1 MSRTARLIA
10 RGTLLLAIVC
20 LTACGDDTPTSPGIQ
35 PEIINATDNF
45 EYQVTDVR
53 NHSATASYTWQ
64 NTGPAATVDHSTTVT
79 GGTATL
85 VILDANEA
93 QVYSRSLAESGS
105 FPTVTGAAGG
115 WTVRIIYDGASATV
129 NFRVQKAT
137 P

>member
-10 RGTLLLAIVC
+10 RGSILLAIVC
-20 LTACGDDTPTSPGIQ
+20 LTACGDDAPTTPGVQ
-35 PEIINATDNF
+35 PEIINNPDNF
-45 EYQVTDVR
+45 EYQVTDIS
-53 NHSATASYTWQ
+53 NYSATTSYTWQ

-85 VILDANEA
+85 VILDANET
-93 QVYSRSLAESGS
+93 QVYSRSLAQSGS
-105 FPTVTGAAGG
+105 YPTVTGVAGD
-115 WTVRIIYDGASATV
+115 WTVRIVYDGASATV